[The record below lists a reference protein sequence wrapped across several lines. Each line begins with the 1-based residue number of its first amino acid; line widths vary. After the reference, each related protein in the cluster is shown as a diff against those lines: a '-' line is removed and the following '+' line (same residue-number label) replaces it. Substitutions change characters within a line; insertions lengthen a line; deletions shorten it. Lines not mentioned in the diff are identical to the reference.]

1 MHIATQK
8 QIIIRHRQFQIRRY
22 KIRQPKQNPIQLA
35 IAFSRPDKGLSYLN
49 ITFQDKTGSIEA
61 KKWDASDE
69 DMRILAPGSVVMV
82 DAIVNIYKNQ
92 PQLKV
97 VGIGK
102 ISHPEDIE
110 VANFARV
117 SPIPLEELKSRLDK
131 YLNSFKDKDVE
142 KVTKAV
148 ISHFYDRY
156 VTFPGAVKVHHE
168 FGSGILHHSLFMADV
183 ADAIAKIYTQVDRDI
198 LVAGALLHDI
208 GKTIEYENPIAPVQ
222 TAEGKLCGHV
232 AIGYAEFKRVVDELG
247 IESEVPLLLEHMILA
262 HHGSLEFGSP
272 VMPAT
277 REALLLSEIDMLDSR
292 QMILDKALDQVK
304 EGEFTPR
311 LWMMDDTSF
320 YKPKKR

>member
-1 MHIATQK
+1 MKLVKELVDRDEISMPLLVVSSTK
-8 QIIIRHRQFQIRRY
+8 GTT
-22 KIRQPKQNPIQLA
+22 
-35 IAFSRPDKGLSYLN
+35 DKGLSYLN
-49 ITFQDKTGSIEA
+49 VTFQDKSGTIEA

-69 DMRILAPGSVVMV
+69 DLRTLVAGSVVNV
-82 DAIVNIYKNQ
+82 VGIVNLYKNQ
-92 PQLKV
+92 PQLKIV
-97 VGIGK
+97 NVTK
-102 ISHPEDIE
+102 ADPKTVDMNS
-110 VANFARV
+110 FARV
-117 SPIPLEELKSRLDK
+117 SPIPLEELKARLDK

-142 KVTKAV
+142 KITKAV
-148 ISHFYDRY
+148 ISHFYERY
-156 VTFPGAVKVHHE
+156 ITYPGAVKVHHE

-232 AIGYAEFKRVVDELG
+232 AIGYAEFKRIVDELD
-247 IESEVPLLLEHMILA
+247 IKSEAPLLLEHMILA

-292 QMILDKALDQVK
+292 QMILDKALDTVN
-304 EGEFTPR
+304 EGEFTQR

>member
-1 MHIATQK
+1 MKWIKDFLDGDHVVG
-8 QIIIRHRQFQIRRY
+8 
-22 KIRQPKQNPIQLA
+22 QLLVT
-35 IAFSRPDKGLSYLN
+35 SCNKGTTDKGLSYLN
-49 ITFQDKTGSIEA
+49 ITFQDKSGTIEA

-69 DMRILAPGSVVMV
+69 DLRILVPGSVVMV
-82 DAIVNIYKNQ
+82 DGLVNLYKNQ

-102 ISHPEDIE
+102 ISRPEDVE
-110 VANFARV
+110 LSNFARV
-117 SPIPLEELKSRLDK
+117 SPIPLEELKARLDK
-131 YLNSFKDKDVE
+131 YLHSFKDKDVE
-142 KVTKAV
+142 KVTNAV
-148 ISHFYDRY
+148 ISHFYDKY
-156 VTFPGAVKVHHE
+156 VTYPGAVKVHHE

-208 GKTIEYENPIAPVQ
+208 GKTIEYENPMAPVQ
-222 TAEGKLCGHV
+222 TTEGKLCGHV
-232 AIGYAEFKRVVDELG
+232 AIGYSEFKRVVDELK

-292 QMILDKALDQVK
+292 QMILDKALDGIK
-304 EGEFTPR
+304 EGEFTQR

>member
-1 MHIATQK
+1 MKWIKDFIDGDHI
-8 QIIIRHRQFQIRRY
+8 IG
-22 KIRQPKQNPIQLA
+22 QLLVV
-35 IAFSRPDKGLSYLN
+35 SSTKGTTDKGLSYLN
-49 ITFQDKTGSIEA
+49 VTFQDKTGTIEA

-69 DMRILAPGSVVMV
+69 DLRVLAPGSVVLV
-82 DAIVNIYKNQ
+82 DGIVNLYKNQ

-97 VGIGK
+97 VGISK
-102 ISHPEDIE
+102 VDPSDIDMSS
-110 VANFARV
+110 FARV
-117 SPIPLEELKSRLDK
+117 SPIPLEELKARLDK

-148 ISHFYDRY
+148 ISHFYEKY
-156 VTFPGAVKVHHE
+156 VTYPGAVKVHHE

-183 ADAIAKIYTQVDRDI
+183 ADAISKIYTQIDRDI

-232 AIGYAEFKRVVDELG
+232 AIGYAEFKRVVDELH

>member
-1 MHIATQK
+1 MKWIKDFLDGDHIVG
-8 QIIIRHRQFQIRRY
+8 
-22 KIRQPKQNPIQLA
+22 QLLV
-35 IAFSRPDKGLSYLN
+35 ISCNKGTTDKGLSYLN
-49 ITFQDKTGSIEA
+49 ITFQDKSGTIEA
-61 KKWDASDE
+61 KKWDASD
-69 DMRILAPGSVVMV
+69 DDLRILVPGSVVMV
-82 DAIVNIYKNQ
+82 DGLVNLYKNQ

-97 VGIGK
+97 VSVGK

-110 VANFARV
+110 LSNFARV
-117 SPIPLEELKSRLDK
+117 SPIPLDELKAKLDK
-131 YLNSFKDKDVE
+131 YLKSFKDKDIE
-142 KVTKAV
+142 KVTNAV

-198 LVAGALLHDI
+198 LVSGALLHDI

-232 AIGYAEFKRVVDELG
+232 AIGYAEFKRVVDELH
-247 IESEVPLLLEHMILA
+247 IESEVPLLLEHMILS

-292 QMILDKALDQVK
+292 QMILDKALDQIK

>member
-1 MHIATQK
+1 MKWIKDFVDSDHIVG
-8 QIIIRHRQFQIRRY
+8 
-22 KIRQPKQNPIQLA
+22 QLLVV
-35 IAFSRPDKGLSYLN
+35 SSSKGTTDKGLNYLN
-49 ITFQDKTGSIEA
+49 VTFQDKSGTIEG

-69 DMRILAPGSVVMV
+69 DFRTLAPGSVVLV
-82 DAIVNIYKNQ
+82 DGIVNLYKNQ

-97 VGIGK
+97 VGVSK
-102 ISHPEDIE
+102 VDKSD
-110 VANFARV
+110 VDMSNFARV
-117 SPIPLEELKSRLDK
+117 SPIPLSELKAKLDK

-156 VTFPGAVKVHHE
+156 ITYPAAVKVHHE
-168 FGSGILHHSLFMADV
+168 WGSGILHHSIFMADV
-183 ADAIAKIYTQVDRDI
+183 ADAIANIYKQVDRDI

-222 TAEGKLCGHV
+222 TAEGKLCGHI
-232 AIGYAEFKRVVDELG
+232 AIGYHEFKSVVDTLG
-247 IESEVPLLLEHMILA
+247 ITSEVPMLLEHMILA

>member
-1 MHIATQK
+1 MKWVKDFVDGDHIVG
-8 QIIIRHRQFQIRRY
+8 
-22 KIRQPKQNPIQLA
+22 QLLVTTCTKGTT
-35 IAFSRPDKGLSYLN
+35 DKGLSYLN
-49 ITFQDKTGSIEA
+49 VTFQDKTGTIEG
-61 KKWDASDE
+61 KKWDASESDLKL
-69 DMRILAPGSVVMV
+69 LAPGSVVMV
-82 DAIVNIYKNQ
+82 DALVNLYKGQ

-97 VGIGK
+97 VGIGR
-102 ISHPEDIE
+102 INPED
-110 VANFARV
+110 VVMANLARV
-117 SPIPLEELKSRLDK
+117 SPIPLEELKARLDI

-142 KVTKAV
+142 KVTRAV
-148 ISHFYDRY
+148 IEHFYDRY

-168 FGSGILHHSLFMADV
+168 FGSGIIHHSIFMADV

-222 TAEGKLCGHV
+222 TAEGKLCGHI
-232 AIGYAEFKRVVDELG
+232 AIGYAEFRKVVDELD
-247 IESEVPLLLEHMILA
+247 IKSEVPLLLEHMILS

-292 QMILDKALDQVK
+292 QMILDKALAAVN
-304 EGEFTPR
+304 EGEFTQR

>member
-1 MHIATQK
+1 MKLVKELVDRDEISMPLLVVSSTK
-8 QIIIRHRQFQIRRY
+8 GTT
-22 KIRQPKQNPIQLA
+22 
-35 IAFSRPDKGLSYLN
+35 DKGLSYLN
-49 ITFQDKTGSIEA
+49 VTFQDKSGTIEA

-69 DMRILAPGSVVMV
+69 DLKTLVAGSVVNV
-82 DAIVNIYKNQ
+82 VGIVNLYKNQ
-92 PQLKV
+92 PQLKIV
-97 VGIGK
+97 NVTK
-102 ISHPEDIE
+102 VDPKTVDMN
-110 VANFARV
+110 AFARV
-117 SPIPLEELKSRLDK
+117 SPIPLEELKARLDI

-142 KVTKAV
+142 KITKAV
-148 ISHFYDRY
+148 ISHFYERY
-156 VTFPGAVKVHHE
+156 ITYPGAVKVHHE
-168 FGSGILHHSLFMADV
+168 FGSGILNHSLFMADV

-208 GKTIEYENPIAPVQ
+208 GKTIEYENPIAPIQ

-232 AIGYAEFKRVVDELG
+232 AIGYAEFKRIVDELD
-247 IESEVPLLLEHMILA
+247 IKSEVPLLLEHMILA

-292 QMILDKALDQVK
+292 QMILDKALDTVN

>member
-1 MHIATQK
+1 MKWIKDLVDGDHIVG
-8 QIIIRHRQFQIRRY
+8 
-22 KIRQPKQNPIQLA
+22 QLLVTN
-35 IAFSRPDKGLSYLN
+35 SNKGTTDKGLSYLN
-49 ITFQDKTGSIEA
+49 ITFQDKTGTIEA

-69 DMRILAPGSVVMV
+69 DLRTLAPGQVVMV
-82 DAIVNIYKNQ
+82 DGIVNLYKNQ

-97 VGIGK
+97 VGVGK
-102 ISHPEDIE
+102 ISRPDD
-110 VANFARV
+110 VDFSNFARV
-117 SPIPLEELKSRLDK
+117 SPIPLDELKARLDN

-148 ISHFYDRY
+148 INHFYERY

-208 GKTIEYENPIAPVQ
+208 GKTIEYENPMAPVQ
-222 TAEGKLCGHV
+222 TTEGKLCGHI
-232 AIGYAEFKRVVDELG
+232 AIGYAEFKRIVDELD
-247 IESEVPLLLEHMILA
+247 IKSEVPLLLEHMILA

-292 QMILDKALDQVK
+292 QMILDKALDGIK
-304 EGEFTPR
+304 EGEFTQR

>member
-1 MHIATQK
+1 MKWIKDFVDGDHI
-8 QIIIRHRQFQIRRY
+8 IG
-22 KIRQPKQNPIQLA
+22 QLLVV
-35 IAFSRPDKGLSYLN
+35 SSNKGTTDKGLNYLN
-49 ITFQDKTGSIEA
+49 ITFQDKSGTIEA

-69 DMRILAPGSVVMV
+69 DLKVLAPGSVVLV
-82 DAIVNIYKNQ
+82 DGIVNLYKNQ

-97 VGIGK
+97 VGVSK
-102 ISHPEDIE
+102 VDKEDIDMT
-110 VANFARV
+110 NFARV
-117 SPIPLEELKSRLDK
+117 SPVPLDVLKAKLDK

-156 VTFPGAVKVHHE
+156 ITYPAAVKVHHE
-168 FGSGILHHSLFMADV
+168 WGSGILHHSIFMADV
-183 ADAIAKIYTQVDRDI
+183 ADAISKIYTQVDRDI

-208 GKTIEYENPIAPVQ
+208 GKTIEYENPVAPVQ
-222 TAEGKLCGHV
+222 TAEGKLTGHI
-232 AIGYAEFKRVVDELG
+232 AIGYHEFKSVVDKLG
-247 IESEVPLLLEHMILA
+247 IESEVPMLLEHMILA

-277 REALLLSEIDMLDSR
+277 REALLLSEIDMMDSR
-292 QMILDKALDQVK
+292 QMILDKALDAVK

>member
-1 MHIATQK
+1 MKWIKDFVDGDHIVG
-8 QIIIRHRQFQIRRY
+8 
-22 KIRQPKQNPIQLA
+22 QLLVT
-35 IAFSRPDKGLSYLN
+35 SSNKGTTDKGLSYLN
-49 ITFQDKTGSIEA
+49 ITFQDKTGTIEA
-61 KKWDASDE
+61 KKWDASESDLKL
-69 DMRILAPGSVVMV
+69 LASGSVVMV
-82 DAIVNIYKNQ
+82 DGLVNIYKGQ

-97 VGIGK
+97 VGVGRI
-102 ISHPEDIE
+102 EDLSDIDMS
-110 VANFARV
+110 NFARV
-117 SPIPLEELKSRLDK
+117 SPIPLSELKSRLDK

-148 ISHFYDRY
+148 IEHFYDRY

-168 FGSGILHHSLFMADV
+168 FGSGIIHHSLFMADV
-183 ADAIAKIYTQVDRDI
+183 ADSIAKIYTQVDRDI

-232 AIGYAEFKRVVDELG
+232 AIGYAEFKRVVDELD
-247 IESEVPLLLEHMILA
+247 IKSEVPLLLEHMILS

-272 VMPAT
+272 VMPST

-292 QMILDKALDQVK
+292 QMILDKALAAVN

>member
-1 MHIATQK
+1 MKLVKELVDRDEISMPLLVVSSTK
-8 QIIIRHRQFQIRRY
+8 GTT
-22 KIRQPKQNPIQLA
+22 
-35 IAFSRPDKGLSYLN
+35 DKGLSYLN
-49 ITFQDKTGSIEA
+49 VTFQDKSGTIEA

-69 DMRILAPGSVVMV
+69 DLRTLVAGSVVNV
-82 DAIVNIYKNQ
+82 VGIVNLYKNQ
-92 PQLKV
+92 PQLKIV
-97 VGIGK
+97 NVTK
-102 ISHPEDIE
+102 VDPKTVDMN
-110 VANFARV
+110 AFARV
-117 SPIPLEELKSRLDK
+117 SPIPLEELKARLDK

-142 KVTKAV
+142 KITKAV
-148 ISHFYDRY
+148 ISHFYERY
-156 VTFPGAVKVHHE
+156 ITYPGAVKVHHE

-208 GKTIEYENPIAPVQ
+208 GKTIEYENPIAPIQ

-232 AIGYAEFKRVVDELG
+232 AIGYAEFKRIVDKLD
-247 IESEVPLLLEHMILA
+247 IKSEVPLLLEHMILA

-292 QMILDKALDQVK
+292 QMILDKALDTVN
-304 EGEFTPR
+304 EGEFTQR

>member
-1 MHIATQK
+1 MKWIKDFIDGDHIVG
-8 QIIIRHRQFQIRRY
+8 
-22 KIRQPKQNPIQLA
+22 QLLVVA
-35 IAFSRPDKGLSYLN
+35 CNKGTTDKGLSYLN
-49 ITFQDKTGSIEA
+49 ITFQDKSGTIEA

-69 DMRILAPGSVVMV
+69 DLRILVPGSVVMV
-82 DAIVNIYKNQ
+82 DGLVNLYKSQ

-183 ADAIAKIYTQVDRDI
+183 AEAIAKIYTQVDRDI

-232 AIGYAEFKRVVDELG
+232 AIGYAEFKRIVDELG

>member
-1 MHIATQK
+1 MKLVKELVDRDEISMPLLVVSSTK
-8 QIIIRHRQFQIRRY
+8 GTT
-22 KIRQPKQNPIQLA
+22 
-35 IAFSRPDKGLSYLN
+35 DKGLSYLN
-49 ITFQDKTGSIEA
+49 VTFQDKSGTIEA

-69 DMRILAPGSVVMV
+69 NLRTLAAGSVVNV
-82 DAIVNIYKNQ
+82 VGIVNLYKNQ
-92 PQLKV
+92 PQLKIV
-97 VGIGK
+97 NVSK
-102 ISHPEDIE
+102 VDPKTVDMNS
-110 VANFARV
+110 FARV
-117 SPIPLEELKSRLDK
+117 SPIPLEELKTRLDK

-142 KVTKAV
+142 KITKAV
-148 ISHFYDRY
+148 ISHFYERY
-156 VTFPGAVKVHHE
+156 ITYPGAVKVHHE

-208 GKTIEYENPIAPVQ
+208 GKTIEYENPIAPIQ

-232 AIGYAEFKRVVDELG
+232 AIGYAEFKRIVDELD
-247 IESEVPLLLEHMILA
+247 IKSEVPLLLEHMILA

-292 QMILDKALDQVK
+292 QMILDKALDTVN
-304 EGEFTPR
+304 EGEFTQR

>member
-1 MHIATQK
+1 MKWIKDFVDGDHI
-8 QIIIRHRQFQIRRY
+8 IG
-22 KIRQPKQNPIQLA
+22 QLLVV
-35 IAFSRPDKGLSYLN
+35 SSTKGTTDKGLSYLN
-49 ITFQDKTGSIEA
+49 VTFQDKSGTIEA

-69 DMRILAPGSVVMV
+69 DLRTLTPGSVVLV
-82 DAIVNIYKNQ
+82 DGLVNLYKNQ
-92 PQLKV
+92 PQLKI
-97 VGIGK
+97 VGISK
-102 ISHPEDIE
+102 IDPKE
-110 VANFARV
+110 VDMSNFARV
-117 SPIPLEELKSRLDK
+117 SPIPLEELKARLDK
-131 YLNSFKDKDVE
+131 YLSSFKDKDIE

-156 VTFPGAVKVHHE
+156 ITYPGAVKVHHE

-183 ADAIAKIYTQVDRDI
+183 ADAIAKIYIQVDRDI

-232 AIGYAEFKRVVDELG
+232 AIGYAEFKRIVDDLH
-247 IESEVPLLLEHMILA
+247 IESEVPLLLEHMILS

>member
-1 MHIATQK
+1 MKWIKDFLDGDHVVG
-8 QIIIRHRQFQIRRY
+8 
-22 KIRQPKQNPIQLA
+22 QLLVT
-35 IAFSRPDKGLSYLN
+35 SCNKGTTDKGLSYLN
-49 ITFQDKTGSIEA
+49 ITFQDKSGTIEA
-61 KKWDASDE
+61 KKWDVSDE
-69 DMRILAPGSVVMV
+69 DLRILVPGSVVMV
-82 DAIVNIYKNQ
+82 DGLVNLYKNQ

-102 ISHPEDIE
+102 ISRPEDVE
-110 VANFARV
+110 LSNFARV
-117 SPIPLEELKSRLDK
+117 SPIPLEELKARLDK
-131 YLNSFKDKDVE
+131 YLKSFKDKDVE
-142 KVTKAV
+142 KVTNAV
-148 ISHFYDRY
+148 ISHFYDKY
-156 VTFPGAVKVHHE
+156 VTYPGAVKVHHE

-208 GKTIEYENPIAPVQ
+208 GKTIEYENPMAPVQ
-222 TAEGKLCGHV
+222 TTEGKLCGHV
-232 AIGYAEFKRVVDELG
+232 AIGYSEFKRVVDELK

-292 QMILDKALDQVK
+292 QMILDKALDGIK
-304 EGEFTPR
+304 EGEFTQR

>member
-1 MHIATQK
+1 MKWIKDFVDGDHIVG
-8 QIIIRHRQFQIRRY
+8 
-22 KIRQPKQNPIQLA
+22 QLLVT
-35 IAFSRPDKGLSYLN
+35 SSNKGTTDKGLSYLN
-49 ITFQDKTGSIEA
+49 ITFQDKTGTIEA
-61 KKWDASDE
+61 KKWDASESDLKL
-69 DMRILAPGSVVMV
+69 LAPGSVVMV
-82 DAIVNIYKNQ
+82 DGLVNIYKGQ

-97 VGIGK
+97 VGVGRI
-102 ISHPEDIE
+102 EDLSDIDMS
-110 VANFARV
+110 NFARV
-117 SPIPLEELKSRLDK
+117 SPIPLSELKSRLDI

-148 ISHFYDRY
+148 IEHFYDRY

-168 FGSGILHHSLFMADV
+168 FGSGIIHHSLFMADV

-232 AIGYAEFKRVVDELG
+232 AIGYAEFKRVVDELD
-247 IESEVPLLLEHMILA
+247 IKSEVPLLLEHMILS

-272 VMPAT
+272 VMPST

-292 QMILDKALDQVK
+292 QMILDKALAAVN

>member
-1 MHIATQK
+1 MKWIKDFVDTDHIVGQLLVVSATK
-8 QIIIRHRQFQIRRY
+8 GTT
-22 KIRQPKQNPIQLA
+22 
-35 IAFSRPDKGLSYLN
+35 DKGLNYLN
-49 ITFQDKTGSIEA
+49 ITFQDKSGSIEA

-69 DMRILAPGSVVMV
+69 DLRVLAPGSVVLV
-82 DAIVNIYKNQ
+82 DGIVNLYKNQ

-97 VGIGK
+97 VGVSK
-102 ISHPEDIE
+102 VDKAD
-110 VANFARV
+110 VDMNNFARV
-117 SPIPLEELKSRLDK
+117 SPVPLEELKAKLDK

-156 VTFPGAVKVHHE
+156 ITYPAAVKVHHE
-168 FGSGILHHSLFMADV
+168 FGSGILHHSIFMADV
-183 ADAIAKIYTQVDRDI
+183 ADAIAHIYTQVDRDI

-222 TAEGKLCGHV
+222 TAEGKLCGHI
-232 AIGYAEFKRVVDELG
+232 AIGYHEFKTVVDSLG
-247 IESEVPLLLEHMILA
+247 ITSEVPMLLEHMILA
-262 HHGSLEFGSP
+262 HHGTLEFGSP